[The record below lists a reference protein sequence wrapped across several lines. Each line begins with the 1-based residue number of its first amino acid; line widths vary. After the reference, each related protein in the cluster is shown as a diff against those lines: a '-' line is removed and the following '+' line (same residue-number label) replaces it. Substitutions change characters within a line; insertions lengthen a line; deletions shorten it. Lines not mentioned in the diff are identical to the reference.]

1 MNKVA
6 MTGLITIEIIIII
19 TDYIMII
26 VVQEDSVGLLHGFTM
41 GRLFYY
47 YWLTLVL
54 SHRY

>member
-1 MNKVA
+1 